1 MPWIDD
7 LNRQRI
13 ITWQEQHHME
23 FVKEATQTRK
33 ALEKRASHPSSTARV
48 FSPPTNT
55 NANVSLSLSLSL
67 SLSRL
72 ENVLRPLQPFSCL
85 SSHAAERR
93 LLSSQHYKNLALTMN
108 LFSPFSPGKSPPRC
122 TSTFAT
128 HGVRRRVTSTLNN
141 NLLDGDALHTLL
153 FFFSQLYF
161 LGVISYLSLS
171 VTHSRRLH

>member
-1 MPWIDD
+1 
-7 LNRQRI
+7 
-13 ITWQEQHHME
+13 ME

-67 SLSRL
+67 SFSLSLSLSLSRL

-93 LLSSQHYKNLALTMN
+93 LLGSQHYKNLALTMN